1 MREFKY
7 KGATV
12 RPYEPFNAH
21 QSEGYTIGSIRG
33 GVSPS
38 LLAGKQDLIIIIE
51 DEET

>member
-1 MREFKY
+1 MREVKY

-33 GVSPS
+33 GGMP
-38 LLAGKQDLIIIIE
+38 DL
-51 DEET
+51 TSRQTRFSSYN

>member
-33 GVSPS
+33 GAMSDLTS
-38 LLAGKQDLIIIIE
+38 KQARFNNHNRR
-51 DEET
+51 

>member
-33 GVSPS
+33 WEGMP
-38 LLAGKQDLIIIIE
+38 DL
-51 DEET
+51 TS